1 MTSHGV
7 QCQVKKRPMRLPGA
21 GTKRR
26 QMLAHMI
33 LTGLTAPQAIKL
45 GLTNHASGGLTAALH
60 AFEDELFF
68 DVRYIKTKHMK
79 HMTYFVV
86 GRWDANGDYIDYL
99 ARRIK

>member
-7 QCQVKKRPMRLPGA
+7 QAHVKKRPMRLPGA

-33 LTGLTAPQAIKL
+33 SPAGITAPQAIKL
-45 GLTNHASGGLTAALH
+45 GLTNHASGGLATALR

-68 DVRYIKTKHMK
+68 DVRYIKTEHMK

-86 GRWDANGDYIDYL
+86 GRWDAKGDYIDYL
-99 ARRIK
+99 AKRI